1 MTAYKAI
8 AFFIEW
14 CYATRKERKAGVS
27 MQTEWKQENPMVEGV
42 IWKQML
48 SFFFPILLGT
58 FFQQLYNTADA
69 LIVGRT
75 LGENALAAVGGST
88 GMITSTVV
96 GFFMGLT
103 SGAAIIAAQMMG
115 ARDRNKV
122 NDSIHT
128 IYAFSLVAG
137 IVLSAAG
144 ILLTEKMLLWMK
156 TPAALMADSST
167 YLWIYFAGLVFV
179 LIYNTGASLLRSL
192 GDAKRPFWYL
202 VICCVVNI
210 VLDYVL
216 IVYGSMGVAGAA
228 VATVIAQGISAVL
241 VTVRLLRFR
250 EACDFSLRK
259 LRIHGDMLKRELFLG
274 LPGGTQAAMY
284 SISNIIVTAAINSFG
299 EVTVASW
306 TAYSKFDGL
315 FWMISGAMGV
325 TITTFVG
332 QNFGAG
338 RMDRIR
344 KGVRIMN
351 WAYVF
356 VSLAMSTLVVILRQP
371 LFRIFVES
379 SEAVEI
385 GCRMLMIMSP
395 FYLLNI
401 YIENYSGALRGVGD
415 TLVPMLFSI
424 FGICVFR
431 IIYLSTVFRF
441 LPTLECL
448 CAMYP
453 ITWALT
459 NTLYM
464 IYYPVRMK
472 RLVNK

>member
-1 MTAYKAI
+1 
-8 AFFIEW
+8 
-14 CYATRKERKAGVS
+14 
-27 MQTEWKQENPMVEGV
+27 MQAEIKQDNPMVEGV

-48 SFFFPILLGT
+48 TFFFPILLGT
-58 FFQQLYNTADA
+58 FFQQMYNTVDA

-103 SGAAIIAAQMMG
+103 SGAAIIAAQMLG
-115 ARDRNKV
+115 AKDRESV

-128 IYAFSLVAG
+128 IYAFSFVAG
-137 IVLSAAG
+137 VAISVAGVLLS
-144 ILLTEKMLLWMK
+144 EKMLLWMK
-156 TPAALMADSST
+156 TPAALMADSSV
-167 YLWIYFAGLVFV
+167 YLWIYFTGLVFV

-202 VICCVVNI
+202 VVCCVVNV
-210 VLDYVL
+210 VLDYIL
-216 IVYGSMGVAGAA
+216 IVYFHMGVAGAA
-228 VATVIAQGISAVL
+228 VATVIAQAISAVL

-259 LRIHGDMLKRELFLG
+259 LRINGGMLKRELMLG

-284 SISNIIVTAAINSFG
+284 SISNIIVTAAINGFG
-299 EVTVASW
+299 ETTVASW
-306 TAYSKFDGL
+306 TAYGKFDGL

-338 RMDRIR
+338 KTDRIH
-344 KGVRIMN
+344 KGVRVMN
-351 WAYVF
+351 WAYVATAVVMSVF
-356 VSLAMSTLVVILRQP
+356 VIVLREP

-379 SEAVEI
+379 SEAVSV
-385 GCRMLMIMSP
+385 GCRMLLIISP
-395 FYLLNI
+395 FYITNI
-401 YIENYSGALRGVGD
+401 YIENFSGALRGMGD
-415 TLVPMLFSI
+415 TVMPMIFSV

-431 IIYLSTVFRF
+431 IIYLGLFF
-441 LPTLECL
+441 PLFPTLEVL

-453 ITWALT
+453 VSWILT

-464 IYYPVRMK
+464 IYYPIRMRK
-472 RLVNK
+472 LVKA

>member
-1 MTAYKAI
+1 
-8 AFFIEW
+8 
-14 CYATRKERKAGVS
+14 

-48 SFFFPILLGT
+48 TFFFPILLGT

-103 SGAAIIAAQMMG
+103 SGAAIIAAQMVG
-115 ARDRNKV
+115 AKDRNKV

-156 TPAALMADSST
+156 TPAVLMADSST

-179 LIYNTGASLLRSL
+179 LIYNTGASLLRAL

-202 VICCVVNI
+202 VVCCLVNVI
-210 VLDYVL
+210 LDFVFIMYFH
-216 IVYGSMGVAGAA
+216 MGVAGAA
-228 VATVIAQGISAVL
+228 VATVISQGISAVL
-241 VTVRLLRFR
+241 VTVQLIRFR
-250 EACDFSLRK
+250 EACDFSFRK
-259 LRIHGDMLKRELFLG
+259 LRIHGNMLKREMVLG

-284 SISNIIVTAAINSFG
+284 SISNIIVTAAINGFG
-299 EVTVASW
+299 ELTVASW
-306 TAYSKFDGL
+306 TAYGKFDGL

-332 QNFGAG
+332 QNFGAD
-338 RMDRIR
+338 RMDRIH
-344 KGVRIMN
+344 KGVRVMN
-351 WAYVF
+351 WAYV
-356 VSLAMSTLVVILRQP
+356 VVALAMSAFVITLREP

-379 SEAVEI
+379 REAVEV
-385 GCRMLMIMSP
+385 GCRMLLIISP
-395 FYLLNI
+395 FYIVNI

-415 TLVPMLFSI
+415 TVMPMVFSV

-431 IIYLSTVFRF
+431 ILYLSLLFPLF
-441 LPTLECL
+441 PTLETL

-453 ITWALT
+453 VSWIMT

-464 IYYPVRMK
+464 IYYPIRMRK
-472 RLVNK
+472 LAKI

>member
-1 MTAYKAI
+1 M
-8 AFFIEW
+8 E
-14 CYATRKERKAGVS
+14 AGK
-27 MQTEWKQENPMVEGV
+27 KQENPMVEGT

-48 SFFFPILLGT
+48 GFFFPILLGT

-103 SGAAIIAAQMMG
+103 SGAAIISAQMLG
-115 ARDRNKV
+115 ARDREKV

-128 IYAFSLVAG
+128 IYGFSILAG
-137 IVLSAAG
+137 IVISLAG
-144 ILLTEKMLLWMK
+144 ICLTEKMLLWMK
-156 TPAALMADSST
+156 TPAALMADSGA
-167 YLWIYFAGLVFV
+167 YLRIYFAGLIFV

-202 VICCVVNI
+202 VVCCVINI
-210 VLDYVL
+210 ILDLVL
-216 IVYGSMGVAGAA
+216 IVYFHMGVAGAA
-228 VATVIAQGISAVL
+228 VATVIAQGFSAML
-241 VTVRLLRFR
+241 VTLQLMRFR

-259 LRIHGDMLKRELFLG
+259 IRINGNMLKRELVLG

-284 SISNIIVTAAINSFG
+284 SISNIIVTAAINGFG
-299 EVTVASW
+299 ELTVASW

-338 RMDRIR
+338 KKDRIR
-344 KGVRIMN
+344 KGVRVMN
-351 WAYVF
+351 WAYV
-356 VSLAMSTLVVILRQP
+356 VTALVMSVFVILFREP

-379 SEAVEI
+379 REAVEI
-385 GCRMLMIMSP
+385 GCRMLLIISP
-395 FYLLNI
+395 FYLTNI

-415 TLVPMLFSI
+415 TVIPMLFSV

-431 IIYLSTVFRF
+431 ILYLGIFFPMFPS
-441 LPTLECL
+441 LEVL

-453 ITWALT
+453 VSWILT

-464 IYYPVRMK
+464 IYYPHRMRK
-472 RLVNK
+472 LVQA

>member
-1 MTAYKAI
+1 
-8 AFFIEW
+8 
-14 CYATRKERKAGVS
+14 
-27 MQTEWKQENPMVEGV
+27 MQTELKQENPMVEGV

-48 SFFFPILLGT
+48 GFFFPILLGT

-69 LIVGRT
+69 LIVGKT

-115 ARDRNKV
+115 AKDRNKV

-137 IVLSAAG
+137 IFLSGAG

-156 TPAALMADSST
+156 TPAALMSDSSA

-179 LIYNTGASLLRSL
+179 LIYNTGASLLRAL

-202 VICCVVNI
+202 VVCCLVNVI
-210 VLDYVL
+210 LDFVL
-216 IVYGSMGVAGAA
+216 IMYFRMGVAGAA
-228 VATVIAQGISAVL
+228 AATVIAQGISAVL
-241 VTVRLLRFR
+241 VTVRLIRFR
-250 EACDFSLRK
+250 EACDFSFRK
-259 LRIHGDMLKRELFLG
+259 LRIHGNMLKRELLLG

-284 SISNIIVTAAINSFG
+284 SISNIIVTAAINGFG
-299 EVTVASW
+299 ELTVASW
-306 TAYSKFDGL
+306 TAYGKFDGL

-338 RMDRIR
+338 RMDRIHN
-344 KGVRIMN
+344 GVRVMN
-351 WAYVF
+351 WAYV
-356 VSLAMSTLVVILRQP
+356 VTAIAMSTFVIILREP
-371 LFRIFVES
+371 LFRVFVQS
-379 SEAVEI
+379 REAVEV
-385 GCRMLMIMSP
+385 GCRMLLIISP
-395 FYLLNI
+395 FYIVNI
-401 YIENYSGALRGVGD
+401 FIENYSGALRGVGD
-415 TLVPMLFSI
+415 TVMPMLFSV

-431 IIYLSTVFRF
+431 ILYLGLLFPVF
-441 LPTLECL
+441 PTLETL
-448 CAMYP
+448 CVMYP
-453 ITWALT
+453 ASWILT

-464 IYYPVRMK
+464 IYYPIRMRKLVRA
-472 RLVNK
+472 